1 MSCCLFLE
9 YKNRDKELRL
19 VLCPLCLVLYL
30 SISLNNEQ
38 GRVVVCG
45 VLRDMCSK
53 KDLREDH
60 IDTTVFPGIQKIV
73 LRF

>member
-1 MSCCLFLE
+1 MSSLSRSLS
-9 YKNRDKELRL
+9 
-19 VLCPLCLVLYL
+19 LYL
-30 SISLNNEQ
+30 FEQ
-38 GRVVVCG
+38 RARRVVVCG
-45 VLRDMCSK
+45 VLRDDVLK